1 VAKSLLFYERE
12 VWKKGAQRVCG
23 IDEVGIGPLAGPVVA
38 AAVILPQK
46 FKHKVLTDSKKLTE
60 KQREELYKELTT
72 NSEILWSVATV
83 EVDEIDRINILKA
96 SWKAMIEARSM
107 LEPLDWTLV
116 DGRRVRVLGE
126 NQTNIIKGDAKSFS
140 IAAASVIAK
149 VTRDRKMNELDKQFP
164 GYGFAEHKGYSTPTH
179 LKALKEL
186 GACAIHRRSYEPVRA
201 TFQGELPGI

>member
-1 VAKSLLFYERE
+1 MAKSLLFYERQI
-12 VWKKGAQRVCG
+12 WKKGVQRVCG

-38 AAVILPQK
+38 AAVVLPQK
-46 FKHKVLTDSKKLTE
+46 FKHSVLTDSKKLTE
-60 KQREELYKELTT
+60 NQREEIYEELTG
-72 NSEILWSVATV
+72 NPDIHWSVATI

-96 SWKAMIEARSM
+96 SWKAMIEARSR
-107 LEPLDWTLV
+107 LEPLGWTLV
-116 DGRRVRVLGE
+116 DGRRVKALGE
-126 NQTNIIKGDAKSFS
+126 AQTSIIKGDAKSFS

-179 LKALKEL
+179 LRALKEL

-201 TFQGELPGI
+201 TFQMELPGI